1 MWTRT
6 ENGETAKPLEKE
18 IGNRYVI
25 VRKGFEYIEETEDK
39 PAHWEYDEWQM
50 TLEQYEVY
58 KTFDEQVSEQ
68 ADALIEIA
76 DILAEV
82 LD

>member
-1 MWTRT
+1 MWIRT
-6 ENGETAKPLEKE
+6 ENGEAAKPLEKE
-18 IGNRYVI
+18 LGNRYVI
-25 VRKGFEYIEETEDK
+25 VRKGLEYIEETEDE

-58 KTFDEQVSEQ
+58 KTFDEQVREQ

>member
-1 MWTRT
+1 MWIRT
-6 ENGETAKPLEKE
+6 ENGEAAKPLEKE
-18 IGNRYVI
+18 LGNGYVI
-25 VRKGFEYIEETEDK
+25 IRKGFEYIEETEGE

-58 KTFDEQVSEQ
+58 KTFDEQVREQ

>member
-1 MWTRT
+1 
-6 ENGETAKPLEKE
+6 
-18 IGNRYVI
+18 
-25 VRKGFEYIEETEDK
+25 
-39 PAHWEYDEWQM
+39 M

-58 KTFDEQVSEQ
+58 KTFDEQVREQ

>member
-6 ENGETAKPLEKE
+6 ENGEATKPLEKE

-39 PAHWEYDEWQM
+39 PAHREYDEWQM

-58 KTFDEQVSEQ
+58 KTFDEQVREQ

>member
-1 MWTRT
+1 MWIRT
-6 ENGETAKPLEKE
+6 ENGEQNKPLEFE
-18 IGNRYVI
+18 RSGSNVI
-25 VRKGFEYIEETEDK
+25 LRRNFTLISETSDF
-39 PAHWEYDEWQM
+39 PTHWEYDEWQM

-58 KTFDEQVSEQ
+58 KTFDEQVREQ